1 MNVKNFRNLFI
12 LVFLLFSYGL
22 KAQEKIISIWPCK
35 APGTE
40 NRVNNEKIVN
50 ERYYN
55 VYQPDLRIFPTSI
68 PDSNKPAVLIFAGGG
83 YSHIAIVKEGHK
95 VAKWLN
101 SLGIS
106 AFVLKYRLNRK
117 EALADA
123 KRALRLIRDRAK
135 EYNINP
141 DNIGIMGFSAGGHLA
156 LNLAIHSDSHEVNA
170 RDEIDSVS
178 CIPDFMVLMYPQ
190 ADSLAEKRFLS
201 RKIPPTFIVHAA
213 DDKTVPVKTSIEL
226 FNNLHSIH
234 VPVELHIFEKGGHGF
249 GLGRVNTTT
258 VNWPYL
264 CNKWM
269 KATGILK

>member
-1 MNVKNFRNLFI
+1 MNVKDYRNLSI
-12 LVFLLFSYGL
+12 LIFLLFSCGL
-22 KAQEKIISIWPCK
+22 KAQEKIISIWPGK

-40 NRVNNEKIVN
+40 NRINNEKLVN

-55 VYQPDLRIFPTSI
+55 VYRPDLRLFLTSV
-68 PDSNKPAVLIFAGGG
+68 PDSNKPAILIFAGGG
-83 YSHIAIVKEGHK
+83 YSHIAIVKEGYK

-106 AFVLKYRLNRK
+106 AFVLKYRLNRR

-123 KRALRLIRDRAK
+123 KRAFRLIRNRAE

-141 DNIGIMGFSAGGHLA
+141 DDIGIMGFSAGGHLA
-156 LNLAIHSDSHEVNA
+156 LNLAIHSDEGQANA
-170 RDEIDSVS
+170 KDKIDSAS
-178 CIPDFMVLMYPQ
+178 CKPDFMVLMYPQ

-201 RKIPPTFIVHAA
+201 KKISPTFIVHAT

-226 FNNLHSIH
+226 FNNLHSIG

-249 GLGRVNTTT
+249 GLGRENTTT
-258 VNWPYL
+258 VNWPFL
-264 CNKWM
+264 CSEWL